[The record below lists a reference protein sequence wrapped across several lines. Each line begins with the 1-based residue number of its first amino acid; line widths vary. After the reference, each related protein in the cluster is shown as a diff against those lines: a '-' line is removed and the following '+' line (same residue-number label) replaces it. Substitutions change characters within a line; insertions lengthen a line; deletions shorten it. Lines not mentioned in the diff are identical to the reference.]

1 MPVAAVAG
9 AVFAGAELV
18 AGGLTIFQTIAAVG
32 AITAGVGAVTG
43 DQDLMKIGA
52 IGSLAGGVGMFAQ
65 NQGWLNTAQA
75 AAEAGGNTAAMIG
88 QQAPGM
94 ESVAPTVD
102 TGMGAVEAANTM
114 TGDNLMADLGEGGNI
129 AQGITDTTGV
139 TQSPTMNTQPGGLLN
154 ASPSNPMD
162 MKLAAGKVVG
172 EAAKDTSVF
181 SSLQKFADMLKNKD
195 GTYDKNLLAIGA
207 NFVGGFFDD
216 KKKAETD
223 YYRSRTASEDA
234 QRTNANSVPSL
245 AGLKVSDKNIFPTNA
260 STYTPVR
267 VGLINAR

>member
-43 DQDLMKIGA
+43 DQDLMKIGGIA
-52 IGSLAGGVGMFAQ
+52 GLAGGVGMFAQ
-65 NQGWLNTAQA
+65 NQGWLNSTQA
-75 AAEAGGNTAAMIG
+75 VAESGSNTASFLGEA
-88 QQAPGM
+88 APGV
-94 ESVAPTVD
+94 EQVSPTVD
-102 TGMGAVEAANTM
+102 TGAAIQNASDAGNTAM
-114 TGDNLMADLGEGGNI
+114 TGDSLLAADLGETAGNI
-129 AQGITDTTGV
+129 TQGIT
-139 TQSPTMNTQPGGLLN
+139 QPAIPTNGLINT
-154 ASPSNPMD
+154 SPSNPMD

-181 SSLQKFADMLKNKD
+181 SSLQKFADLLKNKD

-207 NFVGGFFDD
+207 NFLGGAFDD

-245 AGLKVSDKNIFPTNA
+245 AGLKVSDKNIFPNNA

>member
-65 NQGWLNTAQA
+65 NQGLLNTAQA

-88 QQAPGM
+88 QEAVGVNDFAP
-94 ESVAPTVD
+94 VVD
-102 TGMGAVEAANTM
+102 NGMGAVEAAGNV
-114 TGDNLMADLGEGGNI
+114 TGDTLMAADGGNI

-154 ASPSNPMD
+154 ASPSNPLD
-162 MKLAAGKVVG
+162 QRLAAGKVG

-245 AGLKVSDKNIFPTNA
+245 AGLKVSDKNIFTPNA

>member
-114 TGDNLMADLGEGGNI
+114 TGDNLMADLGERGNI
-129 AQGITDTTGV
+129 AQGITETTGV
-139 TQSPTMNTQPGGLLN
+139 TQSPTMNTGLIN
-154 ASPSNPMD
+154 TSPSNPMD

-181 SSLQKFADMLKNKD
+181 SSLQKFADLLKNKD

-207 NFVGGFFDD
+207 NFLGGAFDD

>member
-75 AAEAGGNTAAMIG
+75 AAEAGGNTATMIG

-94 ESVAPTVD
+94 EAVAPTVD
-102 TGMGAVEAANTM
+102 TGMGAVEAAGNV
-114 TGDNLMADLGEGGNI
+114 TGDTLVAADGGNI
-129 AQGITDTTGV
+129 AQGITETTGV
-139 TQSPTMNTQPGGLLN
+139 TQSPTMNTGLIN
-154 ASPSNPMD
+154 TSPSNPMD

-207 NFVGGFFDD
+207 NFLGGAFDD

-245 AGLKVSDKNIFPTNA
+245 AGLKVSDKNIFPA
-260 STYTPVR
+260 SAPTYTPVR

>member
-52 IGSLAGGVGMFAQ
+52 IGGLAGGVGMFAQ

-75 AAEAGGNTAAMIG
+75 AAEAGGNTATMIG
-88 QQAPGM
+88 QEAAG
-94 ESVAPTVD
+94 VNDFAPTVD
-102 TGMGAVEAANTM
+102 NGMGVAETTANTV
-114 TGDNLMADLGEGGNI
+114 TGDSLVAADGGNI

-154 ASPSNPMD
+154 ASPSNPLD
-162 MKLAAGKVVG
+162 QRLAAGKVG
-172 EAAKDTSVF
+172 EAANE
-181 SSLQKFADMLKNKD
+181 SSIFKSMKKFADMLKNKD

-207 NFVGGFFDD
+207 NFLGGAFDD

-245 AGLKVSDKNIFPTNA
+245 AGLKVSDKNIFPA
-260 STYTPVR
+260 SAPTYTPVR

>member
-52 IGSLAGGVGMFAQ
+52 IGGLAGGVGMFAQ

-75 AAEAGGNTAAMIG
+75 AAEAGGNTATMIG

-94 ESVAPTVD
+94 EAVAPTVD
-102 TGMGAVEAANTM
+102 TGMGAVEAAGNV
-114 TGDNLMADLGEGGNI
+114 TGDSLVAADGGNI
-129 AQGITDTTGV
+129 AQGITETTGV
-139 TQSPTMNTQPGGLLN
+139 TQSPTMNTGLIN
-154 ASPSNPMD
+154 TSPSNPMD

-207 NFVGGFFDD
+207 NFLGGAFDD

>member
-52 IGSLAGGVGMFAQ
+52 IGGLAGGVGMFAQ

-75 AAEAGGNTAAMIG
+75 AAEAGGNTATMIG
-88 QQAPGM
+88 QEAVGVNDFAP
-94 ESVAPTVD
+94 VVD
-102 TGMGAVEAANTM
+102 NGMGAVEAAGNV
-114 TGDNLMADLGEGGNI
+114 TGDALIAADSGNI

-154 ASPSNPMD
+154 ASPSNPLD
-162 MKLAAGKVVG
+162 QRLAAGKVG
-172 EAAKDTSVF
+172 EAANE
-181 SSLQKFADMLKNKD
+181 SSIFKSMKKFADMLKNKD

>member
-75 AAEAGGNTAAMIG
+75 AAEAGGNTATMIG

-94 ESVAPTVD
+94 EAVAPTVD
-102 TGMGAVEAANTM
+102 TGMGAVEAAGNV
-114 TGDNLMADLGEGGNI
+114 TGDTLVAADGGNI
-129 AQGITDTTGV
+129 AQGITETTGV
-139 TQSPTMNTQPGGLLN
+139 TQSPTMNTGLIN
-154 ASPSNPMD
+154 TSPSNPMD

-207 NFVGGFFDD
+207 NFLGGAFDD

>member
-102 TGMGAVEAANTM
+102 TGMGAVEAAGNV
-114 TGDNLMADLGEGGNI
+114 TGDSLVAADGGNI

-154 ASPSNPMD
+154 ASPSNPLD
-162 MKLAAGKVVG
+162 QRLAAGKVG
-172 EAAKDTSVF
+172 EAANE
-181 SSLQKFADMLKNKD
+181 SSIFKSMKKFADMLKNKD

-207 NFVGGFFDD
+207 NFLGGAFDD

>member
-43 DQDLMKIGA
+43 DQDLMKIGGIA
-52 IGSLAGGVGMFAQ
+52 GLAGGVGMFAQ

-75 AAEAGGNTAAMIG
+75 AAEAGGNTATMIG
-88 QQAPGM
+88 QEAAG
-94 ESVAPTVD
+94 VNDFAPTVD
-102 TGMGAVEAANTM
+102 NGMGVAETTANTV
-114 TGDNLMADLGEGGNI
+114 TGDSLVAADGGNI

-154 ASPSNPMD
+154 ASPSNPLD
-162 MKLAAGKVVG
+162 QRLAAGKVG
-172 EAAKDTSVF
+172 EAANE
-181 SSLQKFADMLKNKD
+181 SSIFKSMKKFADMLKNKD

-207 NFVGGFFDD
+207 NFLGGFFDD

-245 AGLKVSDKNIFPTNA
+245 AGLKVSDKNIFPASA

>member
-1 MPVAAVAG
+1 MPVAAIAG

-52 IGSLAGGVGMFAQ
+52 IGGLAGGVGMFAQ

-75 AAEAGGNTAAMIG
+75 AAEAGGNTATMIG

-94 ESVAPTVD
+94 EAVVPTVD
-102 TGMGAVEAANTM
+102 TGMGAVEAAGNV
-114 TGDNLMADLGEGGNI
+114 TGDTLVAADGGNI

-139 TQSPTMNTQPGGLLN
+139 TQSPTMNTGLIN
-154 ASPSNPMD
+154 TSPSNPMD

-207 NFVGGFFDD
+207 NFLGGAFDD